1 MLASCSCLG
10 TLRQDPDACHH
21 GGPSLECLEA
31 LDEISDPGGMEYP
44 LQPEHS
50 SSRRR
55 SEFLRSAFPQCRSP
69 GHHFM
74 ASGFTV

>member
-31 LDEISDPGGMEYP
+31 LDEIADLGMGGIP
-44 LQPEHS
+44 STAGALQ
-50 SSRRR
+50 
-55 SEFLRSAFPQCRSP
+55 FAQAF
-69 GHHFM
+69 
-74 ASGFTV
+74 